1 MKKKQY
7 FCATFMCACVLMSA
21 KITYDFALRTTRHLG
36 LVASVCLILCM
47 LFAPD
52 FSLYA
57 RAQALTLGT
66 NMSNA
71 PTINMR
77 STANVTEGDEN
88 FFAFDDTYLP
98 ATVYYLPDTAFGPIP
113 YLIQYPSG
121 DTLEAEMTF
130 ENCRMA
136 WRWTVEQAEEST
148 DKMYLYFSTHETAMA
163 ELVPACLPD
172 EHKLPDV
179 AICEEYVWESAW
191 GDTTI
196 TDSGDYTRH
205 FTNIYGCDSTVAV
218 NVTILQPTTA
228 VDKVVAYDSL
238 KWING
243 NTYYKNIS
251 GPTFTMENAAGCDS
265 IITLNLTIRH
275 LNSDTD
281 SVAICRSEAPY
292 KWKGQSLRETG
303 MYSTDTIEGPAKDK
317 VFQDSV
323 HSLYLTVYETYEVD
337 TFVTICDSMYTWHD
351 STYLVSGNYTDSL
364 LTVDGCDSVIVLH
377 LTLTDDCFP
386 KEYTCIEALRQ
397 IDKSLVLNR
406 AMIEDFESMHIQ
418 WLCDEKAIDA
428 DIDRLSLTNRSNG
441 EYSAYLTK
449 PDCPTCD
456 TVWICP
462 MTYAVG
468 EAAQEKRAML
478 SVHPTYISAAEPYL
492 YLTATSGAGTYYIYG
507 PAGKI
512 VLRGTYDEKTGE
524 QKLTLPAISGLYVL
538 ICLPEGETKLN
549 RVEQKI
555 KLIVY

>member
-1 MKKKQY
+1 
-7 FCATFMCACVLMSA
+7 MSA
-21 KITYDFALRTTRHLG
+21 KITYDFVLRTTRHLG
-36 LVASVCLILCM
+36 LVASACLILCM

-113 YLIQYPSG
+113 ELIRYASEN
-121 DTLEAEMTF
+121 DTLKAEMTF
-130 ENCRMA
+130 EDCRMA
-136 WRWTVEQAEEST
+136 WKWTIEADAEST
-148 DKMYLYFSTHETAMA
+148 DTYYFYFSTHETATA
-163 ELVPACLPD
+163 EIIPACLPD

-179 AICEEYVWESAW
+179 TICEKYVWESAW

-205 FTNIYGCDSTVAV
+205 FTNMYGCDSTVSIH
-218 NVTILQPTTA
+218 VTILQPSTA
-228 VDKVVAYDSL
+228 TDVVVAYDSL
-238 KWING
+238 KWLNG
-243 NTYYKNIS
+243 TTYYKNLS
-251 GPTFTMENAAGCDS
+251 GPVFTMENAAGCDS
-265 IITLNLTIRH
+265 VITLDLTIRH

-281 SVAICRSEAPY
+281 SVTICRSEAPY
-292 KWKGQSLRETG
+292 HWQGQSLRETG
-303 MYSTDTIEGPAKDK
+303 MYSTDTIQGNVKDK
-317 VFQDSV
+317 VFQDTV
-323 HSLYLTVYETYEVD
+323 HSLYLTVNETFAVD

-351 STYLVSGNYTDSL
+351 STYVVSGNYADSL